1 MTKTMT
7 KVVFAAAATILFAA
21 NAHAGPV
28 TLNAEQMDSVAAGGA
43 PSPTG
48 FVCPVISTDAVLN
61 AKNGIQINGAYSV
74 LGPAVRVPV
83 GATNGECTGSPGGT
97 FASPGDAG
105 YTAIWSTAG

>member
-1 MTKTMT
+1 MTKMMM
-7 KVVFAAAATILFAA
+7 KVVLATAATVLLAA
-21 NAHAGPV
+21 NAYAGPV
-28 TLNAEQMDSVAAGGA
+28 TLSATQMDAVAAGGA

-74 LGPAVRVPV
+74 LGPVVRVPV
-83 GATNGECTGSPGGT
+83 GATNGEGTGSPGGT